1 MQPCANIYRRGQLY
15 EQGTFDILTELLM
28 FLAAVHLIYSLQMR
42 LLAKLLVI
50 LAFSARL
57 PVIAIAGIRLYYL
70 DLRLSGSNFT
80 FDYVIATQWQ
90 MGYAIMSSTI
100 TGMGPFLKPFDKEY
114 WEWEWGEVENGKC
127 VDDAFE
133 WDVTAIEEADDG
145 SPSTLWPS

>member
-1 MQPCANIYRRGQLY
+1 MVTRGIVLSMGTDADNCTNRWPKWLSI
-15 EQGTFDILTELLM
+15 GTFDILTELLI
-28 FLAAVHLIYSLQMR
+28 FLAAIHLIYSLQMR

-70 DLRLSGSNFT
+70 DLRLRGSNFT
-80 FDYVIATQWQ
+80 FDYIIATQWQ

-114 WEWEWGEVENGKC
+114 VSIDGRASSPWETMMAPILSN
-127 VDDAFE
+127 
-133 WDVTAIEEADDG
+133 
-145 SPSTLWPS
+145 